1 MAAVLSTSGHASPG
15 SDLALIVAYARNRV
29 IGRDGAMPWH
39 YRDDLQ
45 HFKRVTLGHPIL
57 MGRRTYES
65 IGRSLPGRRN
75 LVLTRQAGYTAEGC
89 EVFSSLEDALSAARR
104 TDDLPFVIGGAAL
117 YRLALPQVTHL
128 YLTEIQE
135 EVQGDTYFPEIDE
148 QAWQETERSQGA
160 EGMLVFRT
168 LVRRRV

>member
-1 MAAVLSTSGHASPG
+1 MLSTSGHTPQG
-15 SDLALIVAYARNRV
+15 SALALIVAYARNRV
-29 IGRDGAMPWH
+29 IGRDGGMPWH
-39 YRDDLQ
+39 YREDLQ

-65 IGRSLPGRRN
+65 IGRPLPGRRN

-89 EVFSSLEDALSAARR
+89 EVFSSLDDALSAAHRA
-104 TDDLPFVIGGAAL
+104 DDLPFVIGGAAL
-117 YRLALPQVTHL
+117 YRLALPRVTRL

-135 EVQGDTYFPEIDE
+135 EVEGDTYFPEIDE
-148 QAWQETERSQGA
+148 LAWQETERSQGA

-168 LVRRRV
+168 LVRGRV